1 MSSNSALAKCLSI
14 FSFRHKY
21 VLVRLF
27 LQLLHYV
34 VTVVW
39 LYGYVNLR
47 PIWGKLAKKCLLP
60 RWLKNTRFW
69 MLDIFVPK
77 TRKPISSLL
86 EARLVMQFTIAQI
99 AMCKISLLYW
109 SMDSVVVAWRA
120 FDLALYTPSVSRH
133 LQLSWERKYIT
144 AQQLTNIGVIL
155 KFKQELISTNF
166 IATSKSSYKS

>member
-1 MSSNSALAKCLSI
+1 
-14 FSFRHKY
+14 
-21 VLVRLF
+21 
-27 LQLLHYV
+27 
-34 VTVVW
+34 
-39 LYGYVNLR
+39 
-47 PIWGKLAKKCLLP
+47 
-60 RWLKNTRFW
+60 
-69 MLDIFVPK
+69 
-77 TRKPISSLL
+77 
-86 EARLVMQFTIAQI
+86 MQFTIAQI

-166 IATSKSSYKS
+166 LANSETWYKSKEKIEIMQTNGGNYSMENILCYLGWVYIVYLPKIIVDDLAFQGHGSKTPFSKKSLCFNVHGYLLS